1 MRQIQALKVG
11 LMMANCYVIYDE
23 ETLEALVVDPGGNP
37 ETIEEF
43 VNNRNL
49 KVGKIL
55 LTHGH
60 GDHIGGVKGLAQS
73 LKVPVWV
80 HKDDKDLMENA
91 EKNLSIMLHL
101 GEITYDADVYFD
113 ESTELEFAGEKIK
126 IIHTPGHTEG
136 SSAFLIGKDLF
147 VGDTL
152 FFRSVG
158 RTDLYAG
165 NLEKLENSLRTK
177 IYTLDEDVVVY
188 PGHGPKTNI
197 KDEREQNRY
206 VKLEG

>member
-1 MRQIQALKVG
+1 MIQIQALKVG
-11 LMMANCYVIYDE
+11 LMMANCYIIYDD
-23 ETLEALVVDPGGNP
+23 ETLESLVVDPGGNP

-49 KVGKIL
+49 KVQKIL

-60 GDHIGGVKGLAQS
+60 GDHIGGVKGLAEA
-73 LKVPVWV
+73 LDVPVWV
-80 HKDDKDLMENA
+80 HEDDRELMESA

-101 GEITYDADVYFD
+101 GEITYDANVYFN
-113 ESTELEFAGEKIK
+113 EKTNLEFAGRRVK

-136 SSAFLIGKDLF
+136 SSSFLIEKDLF

-165 NLEKLENSLRTK
+165 NLEKLENSIKNK
-177 IYTLDEDVVVY
+177 IYSLEEDVVIY
-188 PGHGPKTNI
+188 PGHGPKTNV
-197 KDEREQNRY
+197 KDEKEQNRY
-206 VKLEG
+206 VKFEG